1 MGNHR
6 KSSSYN
12 QAGNLVSNTF
22 DTPLN
27 MQLFIQ
33 QKMGDSVVQLQQ
45 PMQLDADRIA
55 NYVERMNVVGVS

>member
-1 MGNHR
+1 MVTMSKASMGNHR
-6 KSSSYN
+6 KSNSYN

-33 QKMGDSVVQLQQ
+33 QKMGDSVV
-45 PMQLDADRIA
+45 
-55 NYVERMNVVGVS
+55 